1 MSDNF
6 FEKTTAGIGFLY
18 TVIALAILGAI
29 IIWG

>member
-6 FEKTTAGIGFLY
+6 FEESTAAVGFLY
-18 TVIALAILGAI
+18 TVIALAIVVSI